1 MQLLLFKKIICLRM
15 KHKSKV
21 WKAVSSFTTFQIVLA
36 KNSENKL
43 IRKSSYGSHCVSNW
57 EAGIKRAQNA
67 FLKHSNDH
75 YCDSNWKCGCL
86 RGNDVICTQNNS
98 VNKHFFNSWIRPT
111 VAETEKKQTYA
122 KNGKLK
128 ICRYSF
134 LKILVGFGESLFVW
148 PKTP

>member
-1 MQLLLFKKIICLRM
+1 M

-75 YCDSNWKCGCL
+75 YCDSNWKSGCL

-98 VNKHFFNSWIRPT
+98 VNKHFFNSWIRPM
-111 VAETEKKQTYA
+111 VAETEKNQ
-122 KNGKLK
+122 LMQ
-128 ICRYSF
+128 
-134 LKILVGFGESLFVW
+134 
-148 PKTP
+148 KTENWKFAVTAFWKF